1 MFDIYILVH
10 DSKCD
15 YPAACNAVETVL
27 LNKSLLKTHFFE
39 RLCDMLRSEK
49 VSWFVE
55 GGGGVSPFCGCDLLR
70 RKMWKYQRGN
80 QNLWI
85 KEGQTIQWP
94 KDRQYNG
101 QKKKYKGINNDLQN
115 ITQKDWATRTPLKTG
130 GELHH
135 KQKLEY

>member
-49 VSWFVE
+49 VS
-55 GGGGVSPFCGCDLLR
+55 
-70 RKMWKYQRGN
+70 
-80 QNLWI
+80 
-85 KEGQTIQWP
+85 
-94 KDRQYNG
+94 
-101 QKKKYKGINNDLQN
+101 
-115 ITQKDWATRTPLKTG
+115 
-130 GELHH
+130 
-135 KQKLEY
+135 

>member
-94 KDRQYNG
+94 KEKIQRD
-101 QKKKYKGINNDLQN
+101 
-115 ITQKDWATRTPLKTG
+115 
-130 GELHH
+130 
-135 KQKLEY
+135 KQWSTKHYTERLSNTNTTKNRGFYHMEIYWP